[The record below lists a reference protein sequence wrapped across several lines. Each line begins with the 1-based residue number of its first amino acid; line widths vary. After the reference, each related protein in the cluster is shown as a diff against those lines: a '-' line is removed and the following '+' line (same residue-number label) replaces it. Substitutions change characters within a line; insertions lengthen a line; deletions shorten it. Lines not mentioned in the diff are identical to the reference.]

1 MCIKLK
7 GNQGKSQ
14 REVEESQGEYV
25 DAAKAHHIK
34 VFPSL
39 SNNNTA
45 HNWLNSPKA
54 TYFVMSIK
62 G

>member
-45 HNWLNSPKA
+45 HN
-54 TYFVMSIK
+54 
-62 G
+62 